1 MNIWIVSLEHI
12 GEVRDKILNLRVMA
26 YRWKV
31 KPWVRMRLSEGG
43 QMKKLR
49 NQECHHLKKYDKLV
63 NITKKKLTHRHREQT
78 SDYQWGEERG
88 EGQYRVG
95 V

>member
-26 YRWKV
+26 YRWKA
-31 KPWVRMRLSEGG
+31 KPWVGMRLSEGG
-43 QMKKLR
+43 QMKKMR
-49 NQECHHLKKYDKLV
+49 NQECHHFKKYDKLV
-63 NITKKKLTHRHREQT
+63 NITKKKRTHRYREQT
-78 SDYQWGEERG
+78 SDYQWGERRG
-88 EGQYRVG
+88 QGQHRVG

>member
-1 MNIWIVSLEHI
+1 MIVSLEHI

-63 NITKKKLTHRHREQT
+63 NITKKKPTHRHREQT
-78 SDYQWGEERG
+78 SDYQWGEGRG